1 MKIIERFNMAQS
13 IEVGMTIQELSEID
27 TDNQKNEIKWEI
39 VRYFSF
45 IIISMSI
52 FVLIGKMIMTV
63 LKL

>member
-1 MKIIERFNMAQS
+1 MAQPL
-13 IEVGMTIQELSEID
+13 IEEGMTIQELSEIEPD
-27 TDNQKNEIKWEI
+27 SQKNEIKWEI

-52 FVLIGKMIMTV
+52 FVLIAKMITTA